1 MDSFKAQH
9 RTHPT
14 DFTRDRKLSFPLLIT
29 LLLQKGVKSIQLL
42 LNEMSLHLGVSPVSH
57 SAFSQRRMQLKHT
70 AFIELNQKAVVDVMY
85 GDEDYQTYKG
95 MRVLGIDGSK
105 IMLPST
111 PSVIGEFGEISY
123 SNQAKVEGKHAY
135 GMASVMYDVLNR
147 VAVDSHL
154 GKAQDYE
161 VDLALAHLEHTRAK
175 DLLLCDRNYP
185 SFRFIAS
192 LSQAQRDFVIR
203 CSMSSFKQAR
213 DMLKG
218 KGADSQLHTLQ
229 PHTSKL
235 HSIKQAGLPTVLAVR
250 FVRVRLKGQFEVL
263 VTSLCDEALY
273 PTADF
278 KELYRL
284 RWKVETFFGILK
296 TRLGLE
302 NFTGKSA
309 ESVYQDFY
317 SSVYLTGLEAI
328 LTESSQCFLS
338 SKETRYPQHV
348 NRSVSFNAIKNK
360 ALDIL
365 FDEKQN
371 TDEAL
376 AELERLFLTNPSCS
390 RSHRS
395 TPRVYSSTR
404 RLLQYAKYSKKS
416 CF

>member
-1 MDSFKAQH
+1 M
-9 RTHPT
+9 
-14 DFTRDRKLSFPLLIT
+14 
-29 LLLQKGVKSIQLL
+29 QLL

-111 PSVIGEFGEISY
+111 PNVIEEFGEISH
-123 SNQAKVEGKHAY
+123 SNAKQAGKHAY
-135 GMASVMYDVLNR
+135 AMASIMYDVLNR
-147 VAVDSHL
+147 IAVDSHL
-154 GKAQDYE
+154 GKARDYE
-161 VDLALAHLEHTRAK
+161 VDLALGHLEHTRK
-175 DLLLCDRNYP
+175 GDLLLCDRNYP
-185 SFRFIAS
+185 SFRFISS
-192 LSQAQRDFVIR
+192 LYQAQRDFVIR
-203 CSMSSFKQAR
+203 CSASSFRQAR
-213 DMLKG
+213 EMLKG
-218 KGADSQLHTLQ
+218 QGADSQRHNLQ
-229 PHTSKL
+229 PHSSKC
-235 HSIKQAGLPTVLAVR
+235 HAIKLAGLPTTIPVR
-250 FVRVRLKGQFEVL
+250 FVRVRLNTGEFEVL
-263 VTSLCDEALY
+263 VTSLLDETLY

-284 RWKVETFFGILK
+284 RWGIETFFGILK

-317 SSVYLTGLEAI
+317 SSVYLTGLEAM
-328 LTESSQCFLS
+328 LTESAQCFLS
-338 SKETRYPQHV
+338 RKETRYPQHV

-365 FDEKQN
+365 FDEEQDN
-371 TDEAL
+371 DEAL
-376 AELERLFLTNPSCS
+376 AELERLFLTNPTCS
-390 RSHRS
+390 RSHRLV
-395 TPRVYSSTR
+395 PRRRSSATS
-404 RLLQYAKYSKKS
+404 LLLYAKQSKKS

>member
-1 MDSFKAQH
+1 
-9 RTHPT
+9 
-14 DFTRDRKLSFPLLIT
+14 
-29 LLLQKGVKSIQLL
+29 
-42 LNEMSLHLGVSPVSH
+42 
-57 SAFSQRRMQLKHT
+57 
-70 AFIELNQKAVVDVMY
+70 
-85 GDEDYQTYKG
+85 
-95 MRVLGIDGSK
+95 
-105 IMLPST
+105 MLPST

-123 SNQAKVEGKHAY
+123 SNKTKVEGKHAY

-147 VAVDSHL
+147 VAIDSHL

-161 VDLALAHLEHTRAK
+161 VDLALTHLGHTREK

-185 SFRFIAS
+185 SFRFISS
-192 LSQAQRDFVIR
+192 LSQAQRDFLIR

-235 HSIKQAGLPTVLAVR
+235 HSIKQAGLPTVLAVG
-250 FVRVRLKGQFEVL
+250 FVRVRLNGQFEVL
-263 VTSLCDEALY
+263 VTSLCDETLY

-328 LTESSQCFLS
+328 LTESSQSFLS
-338 SKETRYPQHV
+338 GKETRYPQHV

-365 FDEKQN
+365 LAEKQN
-371 TDEAL
+371 NDEAL
-376 AELERLFLTNPSCS
+376 AELERLFLTSPTCT

-395 TPRVYSSTR
+395 VPRICPSTR
-404 RLLQYAKYSKKS
+404 HLLQYAKHSKKS